1 MDQEINEKLRMAL
14 LQFLEKRY
22 GHWPVKEEK
31 LLSRYQGNHRLVC
44 NVRSLSVQ
52 TKTLKFFC
60 AGNVPASAATE
71 EQLVQ
76 LLRRGELVH
85 ECRIFWPTT
94 QFGFHLKHGSLEIML
109 MVR

>member
-1 MDQEINEKLRMAL
+1 MDQEISEKLRMAI
-14 LQFLEKRY
+14 LQFLERRH
-22 GHWPVKEEK
+22 GHWPVQEEK

-44 NVRSLSVQ
+44 DVRPMPMQ
-52 TKTLKFFC
+52 IKGMKFFC
-60 AGNVPASAATE
+60 TGNVPASAATE
-71 EQLVQ
+71 EQLIQ

-85 ECRIFWPTT
+85 ECRILWPTT

>member
-1 MDQEINEKLRMAL
+1 MDQEVSERLRMAL

-22 GHWPVKEEK
+22 GHWPTREVQH
-31 LLSRYQGNHRLVC
+31 LSRYQGNHRLVC
-44 NVRSLSVQ
+44 GVQ
-52 TKTLKFFC
+52 PMPVQIKGMKFFC

-76 LLRRGELVH
+76 LLRRGELVN

-109 MVR
+109 TVR